1 MHRDTPQKINKHGD
15 CPVCS
20 HSWDGG
26 SIAEHLIQQK
36 SSGVAYWADKSEG
49 LIREIVK
56 DDFGSAD
63 ARYSKLIM
71 ATDNSEAKC
80 PDCNHIFPNP
90 VFVSND
96 LSYSFFNTN
105 VRMGQESCGL
115 TGRKNQK

>member
-1 MHRDTPQKINKHGD
+1 MHTEQNKINKHGD

-36 SSGVAYWADKSEG
+36 ASGVIYWADKSDD

-56 DDFGSAD
+56 DDFGSKD
-63 ARYSKLIM
+63 ARYSRLIM
-71 ATDNSEAKC
+71 STDNSEAKC
-80 PDCNHIFPNP
+80 PDCNHIFPKP

-96 LSYSFFNTN
+96 LSYTFFNTR
-105 VRMGQESCGL
+105 VIKREEVHITTKGKMGC
-115 TGRKNQK
+115 

>member
-1 MHRDTPQKINKHGD
+1 MYHSTPQKINKHGD

-26 SIAEHLIQQK
+26 SIAEHLIEQK
-36 SSGVAYWADKSEG
+36 CSGNPYWKDKSG
-49 LIREIVK
+49 DLIREIVK
-56 DDFGSAD
+56 DDFGSAN

-90 VFVSND
+90 VFVSKKREQVNI
-96 LSYSFFNTN
+96 TTKGK
-105 VRMGQESCGL
+105 MGC
-115 TGRKNQK
+115 